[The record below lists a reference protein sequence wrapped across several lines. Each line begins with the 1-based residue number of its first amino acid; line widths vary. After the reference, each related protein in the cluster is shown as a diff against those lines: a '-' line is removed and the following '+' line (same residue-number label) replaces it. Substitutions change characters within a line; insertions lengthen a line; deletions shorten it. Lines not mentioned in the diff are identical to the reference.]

1 MGFAIFLL
9 RKDSSARRAENLSGA
24 VLRWQELA
32 LEGSPMTKKLEC
44 GGVRGVYE
52 TLEKLTALGKAIC
65 LLIVLC
71 SGV

>member
-1 MGFAIFLL
+1 
-9 RKDSSARRAENLSGA
+9 
-24 VLRWQELA
+24 
-32 LEGSPMTKKLEC
+32 MTKKLEC

-52 TLEKLTALGKAIC
+52 TLEKLAALGKAIC